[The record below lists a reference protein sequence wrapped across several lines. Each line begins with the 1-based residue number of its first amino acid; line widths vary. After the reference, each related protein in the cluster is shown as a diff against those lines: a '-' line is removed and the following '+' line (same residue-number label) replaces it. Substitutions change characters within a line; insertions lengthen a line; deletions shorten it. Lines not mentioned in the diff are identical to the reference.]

1 MLDLAGKKISIFSL
15 IKLCARYS
23 PMLFIM
29 NLILTVMDGL
39 LVPLMLI
46 VVANFIDSAITLTS
60 ENPQTYIMIKN
71 AVYMGLGYFYTQLSQ
86 ELKLYLYELFEDVLR
101 NKLKPDIIKKQ
112 FSIDYLLFESTQTQD
127 LILRVTKNIEKKFVQ
142 ILKSSNSITTIS
154 IQVIG
159 ILFTLYKY
167 NWLIVFIFIF
177 ILIPI
182 IFLTFKGGKA
192 IYESEKKVGFIT
204 RQMYYLSDVL
214 SNREASAERTL
225 FNYSHGLNK
234 RFKDAHLYRSNFNT
248 KTIARE
254 TLRIKICNI
263 VINIFTIIII
273 ITLSRQVYN
282 NMLSVGLFTSIVGS
296 MINLTK
302 VISVQLSELFFQ
314 FSSHNEYVKDF
325 KVFIELE
332 ENEEIFDNKYEN
344 LKFESLHIKN
354 LYFKYTNS
362 KDYIIKGINLY
373 LEKGKSYSLVGL
385 NGAGKTT
392 LIKILIGLYRDFEGE
407 ILINGKDIKLYSFS
421 QLRSMFSVVSQDYAK
436 YYVSLKDNI
445 AFGNPGADIS
455 SVIEKL
461 DLNDLIRNLPDGEN
475 SYLGKMYDN
484 GVDISGGQWQRIA
497 IARALYKNAPFV
509 ILDEPTSS
517 LSPTAESKIYSNFSK
532 IANDKTLL
540 MISHR
545 LGSTKISD
553 EIIVLNSG
561 KIAEQG
567 SHEELMKKD
576 NIYAKLFN
584 KQRELYYE

>member
-112 FSIDYLLFESTQTQD
+112 FSTDYLLFESTQTQD

-167 NWLIVFIFIF
+167 NWLIVFIFVF
-177 ILIPI
+177 IIIPI

-254 TLRIKICNI
+254 TLRIKVCNI
-263 VINIFTIIII
+263 AINIFTIIII

-325 KVFIELE
+325 KVFMELE
-332 ENEEIFDNKYEN
+332 ENEEVFDNAYEN

-354 LYFKYTNS
+354 LYFKYTDS

-407 ILINGKDIKLYSFS
+407 ILINGKDIKLYTFA

-445 AFGNPGADIS
+445 AFGNPGTDIS

>member
-1 MLDLAGKKISIFSL
+1 MLDLARKKISIFSI

-23 PMLFIM
+23 PMLFVM
-29 NLILTVMDGL
+29 CLALTLMDGL
-39 LVPLMLI
+39 LVPLMLM
-46 VVANFIDSAITLTS
+46 VVANFIDSAITLVS
-60 ENPQTYIMIKN
+60 KDPQTYIMMKN
-71 AVYMGLGYFYTQLSQ
+71 AIFIGLGYFYMQLSQ
-86 ELKLYLYELFEDVLR
+86 ELKLYFYELFEDALR

-112 FSIDYLLFESTQTQD
+112 FSIDYLLFESTQTQN
-127 LILRVTKNIEKKFVQ
+127 LLLRVTKNIEKRFIQ
-142 ILKSSNSITTIS
+142 ILKSSNLIITIA
-154 IQVIG
+154 IQVTG
-159 ILFTLYKY
+159 ILYTLYRY
-167 NWLIVFIFIF
+167 NWWLVSIFVFII
-177 ILIPI
+177 IPI

-192 IYESEKKVGFIT
+192 IYESQKKVGFAT
-204 RQMYYLSDVL
+204 RQMNYLSDVL

-225 FNYSHGLNK
+225 FNYSHTLNK

-248 KTIARE
+248 KTLARE
-254 TLRIKICNI
+254 IIRIKLCNI
-263 VINIFTIIII
+263 VINIFTIILIVS
-273 ITLSRQVYN
+273 LSRQVYN
-282 NMLSVGLFTSIVGS
+282 NLLTVGLFTSIVGS

-302 VISVQLSELFFQ
+302 VISVQLLALFFE

-325 KVFIELE
+325 KEFIELE
-332 ENEEIFDNKYEN
+332 ENKEVFDNKYED

-354 LYFKYTNS
+354 LYFKYKDS

-373 LEKGKSYSLVGL
+373 LKKGKSYSLVGL

-392 LIKILIGLYRDFEGE
+392 LIKILVGLYSDFEGE
-407 ILINGKDIKLYSFS
+407 ILVNGKDIKLYTFD

-445 AFGNPGADIS
+445 AFGDLEADIS

-461 DLNDLIRNLPDGEN
+461 ELSDLIRDLPDGEN
-475 SYLGKMYDN
+475 SYLGKMHDN
-484 GVDISGGQWQRIA
+484 GIDISGGQWQRIA

-517 LSPTAESKIYSNFSK
+517 LSPTAESRVYSNFSK
-532 IANDKTLL
+532 IAKDKTLL

-553 EIIVLNSG
+553 EIIVLDSG

-567 SHEELMKKD
+567 SHEELMKED
-576 NIYAKLFN
+576 HIYAKLFN
-584 KQRELYYE
+584 KQKEMYYE

>member
-1 MLDLAGKKISIFSL
+1 MLDLARKKISIFS
-15 IKLCARYS
+15 IVKLCARDS
-23 PMLFIM
+23 PIIFIM
-29 NLILTVMDGL
+29 CLALTVMDGL
-39 LVPLMLI
+39 LVPLMMV
-46 VVANFIDSAITLTS
+46 VVANFINSAITLAS
-60 ENPQTYIMIKN
+60 KDPQTYIVMKN
-71 AVYMGLGYFYTQLSQ
+71 AIFMGLGYFYMQLSQ
-86 ELKLYLYELFEDVLR
+86 ELKLYFYELLEDTLK

-112 FSIDYLLFESTQTQD
+112 FSMDYLLFESAQTQD
-127 LILRVTKNIEKKFVQ
+127 LLLRVTKNIEKKFIQ
-142 ILKSSNSITTIS
+142 ILKSSNSIITIA

-159 ILFTLYKY
+159 ILYMICKY
-167 NWLIVFIFIF
+167 NWWIVIIFIF
-177 ILIPI
+177 IIIPI

-204 RQMYYLSDVL
+204 RQMNYLSDVL

-225 FNYSHGLNK
+225 FNYSNALNK

-248 KTIARE
+248 KTLARE
-254 TLRIKICNI
+254 TLRIKLCNI

-282 NMLSVGLFTSIVGS
+282 NLLSVGLFTSIVGS

-302 VISVQLSELFFQ
+302 VISVQLSAAFFE
-314 FSSHNEYVKDF
+314 FSSHKEYVKDF
-325 KVFIELE
+325 KEFIELE
-332 ENEEIFDNKYEN
+332 ENKEVFDNKCEA
-344 LKFESLHIKN
+344 LKFESIHIKN
-354 LYFKYTNS
+354 LYFKYKDS

-392 LIKILIGLYRDFEGE
+392 LIKILVGLYRDYEGE
-407 ILINGKDIKLYSFS
+407 ILVNGKDVKLYTFDE
-421 QLRSMFSVVSQDYAK
+421 LRSMFSIVSQDYAK

-445 AFGNPGADIS
+445 AFDNPEADIS

-461 DLNDLIRNLPDGEN
+461 ELRDLIRDLPEGEN

-484 GVDISGGQWQRIA
+484 GIDISGGQWQRIA

-517 LSPTAESKIYSNFSK
+517 LSPTAESKLYSNFSK
-532 IANDKTLL
+532 IAKDRTLL

-553 EIIVLNSG
+553 DIIVLDGG

-584 KQRELYYE
+584 TQREMYYE